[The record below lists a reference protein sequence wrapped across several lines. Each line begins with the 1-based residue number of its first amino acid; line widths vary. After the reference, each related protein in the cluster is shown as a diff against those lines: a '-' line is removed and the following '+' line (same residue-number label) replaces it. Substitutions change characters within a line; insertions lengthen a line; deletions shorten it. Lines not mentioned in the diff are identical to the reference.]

1 MSVPQD
7 INISI
12 YATYTNYTLHKQ
24 AIIRKEIIQSM
35 SALFTKMGS
44 RKKVYQTIKLSLYNE
59 LCCRIP

>member
-7 INISI
+7 INSSI
-12 YATYTNYTLHKQ
+12 YATYTNCTLHKH

-44 RKKVYQTIKLSLYNE
+44 RELANQTIPLK
-59 LCCRIP
+59 I